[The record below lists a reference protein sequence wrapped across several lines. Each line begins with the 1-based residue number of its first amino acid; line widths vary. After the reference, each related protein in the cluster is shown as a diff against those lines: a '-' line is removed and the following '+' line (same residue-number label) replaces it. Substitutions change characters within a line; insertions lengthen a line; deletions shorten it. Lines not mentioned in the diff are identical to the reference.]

1 VLEQMF
7 GSSND
12 KRSSSNVPD
21 NISSSFIHID
31 QDHEKQSSVQ
41 KEEVKSASLGKSDG
55 PVSQTKTSSFGRTKV
70 TLTEKEDCSTLTND
84 YDDDD
89 TDDEYDDQELLLE
102 FQKHVSKHIKLQN
115 GQGDLLYSHEELID
129 SYALLEATHEVMVT
143 TVKFS

>member
-31 QDHEKQSSVQ
+31 QDHKKQSSVQ
-41 KEEVKSASLGKSDG
+41 KEEVKSASLGKLDG

-102 FQKHVSKHIKLQN
+102 FQKHISKHMKLQK